1 MGGDLWVTK
10 NIFLAVVLI
19 NLSFLFVGCVSAD
32 PRVRADTLATR
43 AGLISEN
50 LQTKNFTIRSW
61 SRITPPAHSLRVYIE
76 GDGFAWKSRTLPSDN
91 PTPRNPLGLA
101 MAASDIHVNVLY
113 LARPCQ
119 FVTPLPSHCSVNWWT
134 NDRFSPDVIEAMNDA
149 LDQIVKRFPG
159 VTLEMVGYSGGG
171 NIAAL
176 LAERRGDVRSLRT
189 VAGNLDVAY
198 VNAQHH
204 VTAMPAAISAIDKAS
219 ALRTLA
225 QIHYTGEKDNTVSP
239 AVARRFQQAVGG
251 KCAQVDVVSGMSHG
265 SDWAAIWPQL
275 LAQEE
280 PKC

>member
-19 NLSFLFVGCVSAD
+19 NLSFLFVGCVSED

-61 SRITPPAHSLRVYIE
+61 SRITPPVHSLRVYIE

-134 NDRFSPDVIEAMNDA
+134 NDRFSPDVIGAMNDA

-159 VTLEMVGYSGGG
+159 VTLEMVGYSGVGISRLYSPNG
-171 NIAAL
+171 AVMCARCVPLQAIWTLRMSTRSIMSPQCQRL
-176 LAERRGDVRSLRT
+176 LALSIRLPHFARLRKYITPVKKTTPFRPLLLGAFSRRLVENVPRLMLSVGCRMDRTGRRS
-189 VAGNLDVAY
+189 GHN
-198 VNAQHH
+198 
-204 VTAMPAAISAIDKAS
+204 
-219 ALRTLA
+219 
-225 QIHYTGEKDNTVSP
+225 
-239 AVARRFQQAVGG
+239 
-251 KCAQVDVVSGMSHG
+251 C
-265 SDWAAIWPQL
+265 
-275 LAQEE
+275 
-280 PKC
+280 